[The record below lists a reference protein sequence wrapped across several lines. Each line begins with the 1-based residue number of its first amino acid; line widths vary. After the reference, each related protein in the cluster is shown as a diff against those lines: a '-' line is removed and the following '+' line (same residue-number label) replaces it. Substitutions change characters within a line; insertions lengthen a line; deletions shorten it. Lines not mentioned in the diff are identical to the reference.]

1 MAEHKKKGDQGEKTD
16 RNDHL
21 VLVVDDNQKRLST
34 LCTLLVR
41 FGYQIV
47 KATTSRQALATSAS
61 LVPSLIMISLDLDD
75 MNGFKLVRQLKKSP
89 VTAHIPLLS
98 YIERHSDDLRD
109 RCLEHGAVGYLC
121 QPIEPEMLF
130 NTVQAAIE
138 KNPRSSMRIRTTLP
152 VKVYGIS
159 HETLYGAYTLA
170 LSAGGM
176 FLRTM
181 SPVAVNSELSLEFD
195 LDGHPIAADGVVLY
209 NCQAGPPC
217 GESGIGLRFTEIAPK
232 DEAILRQFIRSEM
245 TKGLPLE
252 TSAK

>member
-1 MAEHKKKGDQGEKTD
+1 MAEHKTGDQADKTG

-21 VLVVDDNQKRLST
+21 VLVVDDDQKRLSM

-47 KATTSRQALATSAS
+47 KATTARQALATSAS
-61 LVPSLIMISLDLDD
+61 LVPSLLMISLDLDG
-75 MNGFKLVRQLKKSP
+75 MNGFKLMRQLKKGP
-89 VTAHIPLLS
+89 ITAHIPLLG
-98 YIERHSDDLRD
+98 YIGRHSDDLKD
-109 RCLEHGAVGYLC
+109 RCLEHGAIGYLC
-121 QPIEPEMLF
+121 QPIQPELLF
-130 NTVQAAIE
+130 KTVQAAIE
-138 KNPRSSMRIRTTLP
+138 KNPRSSMRVKTSLP

-195 LDGHPIAADGVVLY
+195 VDGHQISADGVVLY

-217 GESGIGLRFTEIAPK
+217 GESGIGLRFTEIAPG
-232 DEAILRQFIRSEM
+232 DETILRQFIRNEV

-252 TSAK
+252 TTAK